1 MQKKLS
7 PAKKKLLYALVGS
20 SLFWTTPLLIYA
32 NDTTQTATPSSEAE
46 SEQTAAGEKAAGQR
60 EFTLDEVKVTADRDH
75 RFPAVYAG
83 GLVARS
89 VNLGVL
95 GDRDFLD
102 TPFSIT
108 SYTAKTM
115 ENQQASTLYDVLIND
130 PAVRFT
136 TSGGHMQENFS
147 IRGFTLT
154 AEELRFNGLQG
165 LVPVSHVPVEFLER
179 VEVFKGPSSFLN
191 GGVNGAVGGMV
202 NLVPKRAGE
211 EDTTTLTTD
220 YASSA
225 QFGGHIDIGRR
236 YGADKEFGI
245 RFNGVYKEGGTAT
258 DGQSK
263 ERFLGALGLDYHHD
277 KWRLSLDAYGSQ
289 ENYDNGSTVMYQLLN
304 SQIKAP
310 DGSTNLVRGTYGS
323 ARNNAVLFKGEYDI
337 ADKLTAY
344 AGIGRLTSNTSGFIT
359 GNHARNVKSDG
370 SAEFYQNNQRWWTD
384 SVSSEFGLRGN
395 YLTGSVSHQIVV
407 GANRIHSES
416 GNALNSVT
424 TAIPINIYQPAAL
437 NLTASTPPKP
447 AKNGEKEFSSV
458 FIADTMSWNEE
469 KVQLTLG
476 VRHQQVNTQ
485 GFNASNGAVTAA
497 GDASAN
503 TPLIGLVVKPWGN
516 SLALYANY
524 MEALSAGDTVATG
537 ALIVNSGEVLPPY
550 KSKQQEVGLKW
561 DRGNFAN
568 TLSLYQITKPNKIN
582 VYLPPP
588 NAAKYSVTYDGEQEN
603 RGIEWSTFGKVA
615 ENVRILG
622 GITYMN
628 GELVRT
634 QKGETDGNTPYGI
647 PKWLMNVGVE
657 WDTPWDRNLTLS
669 LRAIY
674 TGSQYLD
681 SKNTS
686 KIPDWI
692 RYDLGASYK
701 ATINKTPVVFRASV
715 ENVFDKNYWAGS
727 FGDGYAT
734 LGSPRTYKLSATMQ
748 L

>member
-1 MQKKLS
+1 M
-7 PAKKKLLYALVGS
+7 
-20 SLFWTTPLLIYA
+20 
-32 NDTTQTATPSSEAE
+32 
-46 SEQTAAGEKAAGQR
+46 
-60 EFTLDEVKVTADRDH
+60 
-75 RFPAVYAG
+75 
-83 GLVARS
+83 
-89 VNLGVL
+89 
-95 GDRDFLD
+95 
-102 TPFSIT
+102 
-108 SYTAKTM
+108 
-115 ENQQASTLYDVLIND
+115 
-130 PAVRFT
+130 
-136 TSGGHMQENFS
+136 
-147 IRGFTLT
+147 
-154 AEELRFNGLQG
+154 
-165 LVPVSHVPVEFLER
+165 
-179 VEVFKGPSSFLN
+179 
-191 GGVNGAVGGMV
+191 
-202 NLVPKRAGE
+202 
-211 EDTTTLTTD
+211 
-220 YASSA
+220 
-225 QFGGHIDIGRR
+225 
-236 YGADKEFGI
+236 
-245 RFNGVYKEGGTAT
+245 
-258 DGQSK
+258 
-263 ERFLGALGLDYHHD
+263 
-277 KWRLSLDAYGSQ
+277 
-289 ENYDNGSTVMYQLLN
+289 
-304 SQIKAP
+304 
-310 DGSTNLVRGTYGS
+310 
-323 ARNNAVLFKGEYDI
+323 
-337 ADKLTAY
+337 
-344 AGIGRLTSNTSGFIT
+344 
-359 GNHARNVKSDG
+359 
-370 SAEFYQNNQRWWTD
+370 
-384 SVSSEFGLRGN
+384 
-395 YLTGSVSHQIVV
+395 V

-416 GNALNSVT
+416 GNALNSVA

-437 NLTASTPPKP
+437 NLTASTPSKP

-485 GFNASNGAVTAA
+485 SFNVSTGAVTAA

-550 KSKQQEVGLKW
+550 KSKQQEMGLKW
-561 DRGNFAN
+561 DQGNFAN

-622 GITYMN
+622 GITYMK

-647 PKWLMNVGVE
+647 PKWLMNAGVE

-681 SKNTS
+681 SKNTIR
-686 KIPDWI
+686 IPDWI